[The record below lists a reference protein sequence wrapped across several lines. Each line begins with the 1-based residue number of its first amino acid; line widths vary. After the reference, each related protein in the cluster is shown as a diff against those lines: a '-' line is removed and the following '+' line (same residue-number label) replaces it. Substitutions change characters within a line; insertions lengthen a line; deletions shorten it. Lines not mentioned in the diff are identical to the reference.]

1 MKDSWSSRLEVERK
15 KKWKIIIKIIS
26 ACLFWVFY
34 ENYNNVKIDEKFL
47 LENRKKEKQTEKW
60 IKHKQ
65 INHQHT
71 FPI

>member
-1 MKDSWSSRLEVERK
+1 MKNFSWK
-15 KKWKIIIKIIS
+15 
-26 ACLFWVFY
+26 
-34 ENYNNVKIDEKFL
+34 
-47 LENRKKEKQTEKW
+47 NRKKEKQTEKW